1 MILKEID
8 AKQMDDFIL
17 NSEYSHF
24 MQTSAW
30 GDVSKTRGY
39 IPIYLGLF
47 AENKLVGTALLLK
60 KKILNYATYY
70 CPRGFILDYQN
81 KELVRE
87 MIKELKTYVKNNNG
101 LYFKINPSLIIAKL
115 DDEANRKETNEANL
129 SLIDFFKENGGDFR
143 GFTTKFSE
151 SSAPRFT
158 FRVDVN
164 KSKEDIFNALHNTT
178 KKILKENN
186 PYGIEITKNDPNALD
201 DFYKVMKE
209 TSLRKRMFIE
219 SFDYFK
225 NFYEPLYKKN
235 EADIYVAS
243 VNTNKLKG
251 IFKEK
256 LANVDNE
263 ICEVNK
269 RPDGPKKEN
278 KLKDLNQKRNKVV
291 KLKNEVDDL
300 KEECI
305 VLSSII
311 TAKFKDKVWTIHGGN
326 GDKLLFLNAN
336 YELYYHILLD
346 SKDNGYKLVDF
357 YGSEGKVDKNSEIYG
372 IYLFK
377 LRFGGDFD
385 EFVGEFDFVTKP
397 IMNKIIGFALKQR
410 RRYLYKKSL
419 KEGKA
424 Q

>member
-1 MILKEID
+1 MNLKEIKASELD
-8 AKQMDDFIL
+8 EFVY
-17 NSEYSHF
+17 NSSYSHF

-30 GDVSKTRGY
+30 GDVSKSRGY
-39 IPIYLGLF
+39 TPIYLGLF
-47 AENKLVGTALLLK
+47 DNDKLVGTALLLK
-60 KKILNYATYY
+60 KKVLNYSTYY
-70 CPRGFILDYQN
+70 CPRGFVLDYSN
-81 KELVRE
+81 KELIKE
-87 MIKELKTYVKNNNG
+87 MINNLKKYVKDNGG

-115 DDEANRKETNEANL
+115 DDEANRIETYGDNL
-129 SLIDFFKENGGDFR
+129 SLIDFFKENGGKFR

-158 FRVDVN
+158 FRVDVSR
-164 KSKEDIFNALHNTT
+164 SKEDIFNSLHNTT
-178 KKILKENN
+178 KKILKDNN
-186 PYGIEITKNDPNALD
+186 PYGVEITKNDPNALD

-209 TSLRKRMFIE
+209 TSIRKKMYIE

-225 NFYEPLYKKN
+225 NFYELLSKKN

-243 VNTNKLKG
+243 VNTNNLKDIFNKKL
-251 IFKEK
+251 
-256 LANVDNE
+256 NDVDNE
-263 ICEVNK
+263 INEVTK
-269 RPDGPKKEN
+269 RPDGPKKDN
-278 KLKDLNQKRNKVV
+278 KLKDLDQKRNKVL
-291 KLKNEVDDL
+291 KLKKEVDEL
-300 KEECI
+300 KEEKI

-346 SKDNGYKLVDF
+346 SKDNGYDIVDF

-385 EFVGEFDFVTKP
+385 EFVGEFDFVTRP
-397 IMNKIIGFALKQR
+397 LMNKLIGYALKTR
-410 RRYLYKKSL
+410 RHILYKKSL
-419 KEGKA
+419 KENN
-424 Q
+424 

>member
-1 MILKEID
+1 MNLKEIKASELD
-8 AKQMDDFIL
+8 EFVY
-17 NSEYSHF
+17 NSSYSHF

-30 GDVSKTRGY
+30 GDVSKSRGY
-39 IPIYLGLF
+39 TPIYLGLF
-47 AENKLVGTALLLK
+47 DNDKLVGTALLLK
-60 KKILNYATYY
+60 KKVLNYSTYY
-70 CPRGFILDYQN
+70 CPRGFVLDYSN
-81 KELVRE
+81 KELIKE
-87 MIKELKTYVKNNNG
+87 MINNLKKYVKDNGG

-115 DDEANRKETNEANL
+115 DDEANRIETNDDNL
-129 SLIDFFKENGGDFR
+129 SLIDFFKENGGKFR

-158 FRVDVN
+158 FRVDVS
-164 KSKEDIFNALHNTT
+164 KSKEDIFNSLHNTT
-178 KKILKENN
+178 KKILKDNN
-186 PYGIEITKNDPNALD
+186 PYGVEITKNDPNALD

-209 TSLRKRMFIE
+209 TSIRKKMYIE

-225 NFYEPLYKKN
+225 NFYELLSKKN

-243 VNTNKLKG
+243 VNTNNLKDIFNKKL
-251 IFKEK
+251 
-256 LANVDNE
+256 NDVDNE
-263 ICEVNK
+263 INEVNK
-269 RPDGPKKEN
+269 RPDGPKKDN
-278 KLKDLNQKRNKVV
+278 KLKDLDQKRNKVL
-291 KLKNEVDDL
+291 KLKKEVDEL
-300 KEECI
+300 KEEKI

-346 SKDNGYKLVDF
+346 SKDNGYDIVDF

-385 EFVGEFDFVTKP
+385 EFVGEFDFVTRP
-397 IMNKIIGFALKQR
+397 LMNKLIGYALKTR
-410 RRYLYKKSL
+410 RHILYKKSL
-419 KEGKA
+419 KENN
-424 Q
+424 

>member
-1 MILKEID
+1 MNLKEIKASELD
-8 AKQMDDFIL
+8 EFVY
-17 NSEYSHF
+17 NSSYSHF

-30 GDVSKTRGY
+30 GDVSKSRGY
-39 IPIYLGLF
+39 TPIYLGLF
-47 AENKLVGTALLLK
+47 DNDKLVGTALLLK
-60 KKILNYATYY
+60 KKVLNYSTYY
-70 CPRGFILDYQN
+70 CPRGFVLDYSN
-81 KELVRE
+81 KELIKE
-87 MIKELKTYVKNNNG
+87 MINNLKKYVKDNGG

-115 DDEANRKETNEANL
+115 DDEANRIETYGDNL
-129 SLIDFFKENGGDFR
+129 SLIDFFKENGGKFR

-158 FRVDVN
+158 FRVDVSR
-164 KSKEDIFNALHNTT
+164 SKEDIFNSLHNTT
-178 KKILKENN
+178 KKILKDNN
-186 PYGIEITKNDPNALD
+186 PYGVEITKNDPNALD

-209 TSLRKRMFIE
+209 TSIRKKMYIE

-225 NFYEPLYKKN
+225 NFYELLSKKN

-243 VNTNKLKG
+243 VNTNNLKDIFNKKL
-251 IFKEK
+251 
-256 LANVDNE
+256 NDVDNE
-263 ICEVNK
+263 INEVNK
-269 RPDGPKKEN
+269 RPDGPKKDN
-278 KLKDLNQKRNKVV
+278 KLKDLDQKRNKVL
-291 KLKNEVDDL
+291 KLKKEVDEL
-300 KEECI
+300 KEEKI

-346 SKDNGYKLVDF
+346 SKDNGYDIVDF

-385 EFVGEFDFVTKP
+385 EFVGEFDFVTRP
-397 IMNKIIGFALKQR
+397 LMNKLIGYALKTR
-410 RRYLYKKSL
+410 RHILYKKSL
-419 KEGKA
+419 KENN
-424 Q
+424 

>member
-1 MILKEID
+1 MNLKEIKASELD
-8 AKQMDDFIL
+8 EFVY
-17 NSEYSHF
+17 NSSYSHF

-30 GDVSKTRGY
+30 GDVSKSRGY
-39 IPIYLGLF
+39 TPIYLGLF
-47 AENKLVGTALLLK
+47 DNDKLVGTALLLK
-60 KKILNYATYY
+60 KKVLNYSTYY
-70 CPRGFILDYQN
+70 CPRGFVLDYSN
-81 KELVRE
+81 KELIKE
-87 MIKELKTYVKNNNG
+87 MINNLKKYVKDNGG

-115 DDEANRKETNEANL
+115 DDEANRIETYGDNL
-129 SLIDFFKENGGDFR
+129 SLIDFFKENGGKFR

-158 FRVDVN
+158 FRVDVS
-164 KSKEDIFNALHNTT
+164 KSKEDIFNSLHNTT
-178 KKILKENN
+178 KKILKDNN
-186 PYGIEITKNDPNALD
+186 PYGVEITKNDPNALD

-209 TSLRKRMFIE
+209 TSIRKKMYIE

-225 NFYEPLYKKN
+225 NFYELLSKKN

-243 VNTNKLKG
+243 VNTNNLKDIFNKKL
-251 IFKEK
+251 
-256 LANVDNE
+256 NDVDNE
-263 ICEVNK
+263 INEVNK
-269 RPDGPKKEN
+269 RPDGPKKDN
-278 KLKDLNQKRNKVV
+278 KLKDLDQKRNKVL
-291 KLKNEVDDL
+291 KLKKEVDEL
-300 KEECI
+300 KEEKI

-346 SKDNGYKLVDF
+346 SKDNGYDIVDF

-385 EFVGEFDFVTKP
+385 EFVGEFDFVTRP
-397 IMNKIIGFALKQR
+397 LMNKLIGYALKTR
-410 RRYLYKKSL
+410 RHILYKKSL
-419 KEGKA
+419 KENN
-424 Q
+424 